1 MGKPLPREVRMEIVK
16 LAQMGVRP
24 GDISQ
29 RLRVT
34 HGCISKL
41 LTKFYR
47 TGSIDPEI
55 KTNGKRSQLPMSD
68 DEDKRKYPSWYD
80 SQKIYYEKNKAR
92 REESW

>member
-1 MGKPLPREVRMEIVK
+1 MGKPLPRDVRIQIIQ

-47 TGSIDPEI
+47 TGSIDPET
-55 KTNGKRSQLPMSD
+55 KVNGKRNHLSLNE
-68 DEDKRKYPSWYD
+68 DEEKRKGYTR
-80 SQKIYYEKNKAR
+80 YEYN
-92 REESW
+92 